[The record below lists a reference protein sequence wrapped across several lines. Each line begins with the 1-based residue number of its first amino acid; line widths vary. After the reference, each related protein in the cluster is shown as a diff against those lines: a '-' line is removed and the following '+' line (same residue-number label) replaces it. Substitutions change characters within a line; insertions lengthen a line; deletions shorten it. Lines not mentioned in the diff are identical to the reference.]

1 MKKNKIFLDS
11 NVLIAGLVSSVGA
24 SGAVLGLIKENILE
38 INISRLVLEESERNL
53 RKKLPRFLSYYFYA
67 IKNFPFVIIE
77 DSKRFDNKIEKL
89 FPKESDLIIFQTV
102 QKLKPDYFLTL
113 NRKHFHQES
122 IKKIANFKIC
132 TPAQFL
138 DEF

>member
-1 MKKNKIFLDS
+1 MKKIKIFLDS

-24 SGAVLGLIKENILE
+24 SGAVLELIKENILK

-53 RKKLPRFLSYYFYA
+53 RKKLPRFLPYYFYA
-67 IKNFPFVIIE
+67 IENFPFVIIE
-77 DSKRFDNKIEKL
+77 DSKGLDNKIAKL
-89 FPKESDLIIFQTV
+89 FPKKSDQVIFQTV
-102 QKLKPDYFLTL
+102 QQLKPDYFLTL
-113 NRKHFHQES
+113 NRKHFHQS
-122 IKKIANFKIC
+122 KIRKIVSFKIR